1 MKTLLS
7 VRFYLFDP
15 GSTHRDQKKLYL
27 PFMKLVK
34 SLLVAI
40 IVIALVFILVSLLD
54 IVIAFFYQRFYA
66 NLAFI
71 VTFGVGGIF
80 AAVFGYTYGI
90 KTAPIKNEISR
101 WSLIITFI
109 LTGLFFFFFL
119 ARLEGG
125 EYEPAFKAF
134 GVTLAL
140 GSLLF
145 IKGKVD
151 L

>member
-1 MKTLLS
+1 MNI
-7 VRFYLFDP
+7 R
-15 GSTHRDQKKLYL
+15 
-27 PFMKLVK
+27 

-40 IVIALVFILVSLLD
+40 AVITVFFILVSFLD
-54 IVIAFFYQRFYA
+54 IGIAFFYNRFYT
-66 NLAFI
+66 NFLFI
-71 VTFGVGGIF
+71 ATFGVGGIF
-80 AAVFGYTYGI
+80 AAVFGYSYGI
-90 KTAPIKNEISR
+90 KASAEKNESVR

-109 LTGLFFFFFL
+109 ITGLLFFFFL

-134 GVTLAL
+134 GITLAL

-145 IKGKVD
+145 VKGKVE